1 MKFHILALLFL
12 FGNGLLAQDAAYTS
26 EYYGKIKREGD
37 LAKLQFFFSQM
48 PKGGDLH
55 HHFGGSLYAESY
67 LEWLEEKGYYLNTES
82 LKASKENCAPCVS
95 ISEVIRNSNL
105 FERVIE
111 RWSAQDY
118 EHTFAYQLPP
128 DQHFFNSF
136 SYFGEREYRDY
147 REGLINIKQRALK
160 ENVQYI
166 ETQALIIR
174 MPFSYSEYDDS
185 LWESQ
190 KARDTAALFQLLGE
204 IEQKMQGK
212 ELNATVEEYIS
223 TLQGY
228 HKGLDQKDFSL
239 RYQAYITRFR
249 NPSDIFT
256 SLYASFLAASKDEL
270 IVGINIVAPEHGRVS
285 MRDYWLHMQ
294 MFNYISHKFPQV
306 KMSLHAGELALGM
319 VKPEDLSFHI
329 HDALFIAGAHRI
341 GHGIDMPFEV
351 HAVKSLTY
359 MAENQIPVE
368 VNLTSNEFIL
378 GISGPEHPLKLY
390 HEFGVPIV
398 ISTDDAGVSRNN
410 LSSEYTKLGSRYDF
424 SYRDIKGFVYNSI
437 RYSFMSTEDKE
448 RSLKLLDE
456 KFEAFEA
463 MIASHY
469 KNLGK
474 K

>member
-1 MKFHILALLFL
+1 MKIYTLILTLFL
-12 FGNGLLAQDAAYTS
+12 GSSLFAQNGALTS
-26 EYYGKIKREGD
+26 SYYAKIKAEGD
-37 LAKLQFFFSQM
+37 LAKMQFFFSQM

-67 LEWLEEKGYYLNTES
+67 LDWLEEKGYYLNTES
-82 LKASKENCAPCVS
+82 LKASKENCVS
-95 ISEVIRNSNL
+95 CLSMSEVISNSDL

-147 REGLINIKQRALK
+147 KEGLKNIKERAIK

-166 ETQALIIR
+166 ETQALTIGI
-174 MPFSYSEYDDS
+174 PFNFSEYDQRLWQSQADKDS
-185 LWESQ
+185 ES
-190 KARDTAALFQLLGE
+190 LFQLLAEIDEKMDGE
-204 IEQKMQGK
+204 
-212 ELNATVEEYIS
+212 ELDAIVEEYRK
-223 TLQGY
+223 TLADY
-228 HKGLDQKDFSL
+228 HEGLDDANFSL
-239 RYQAYITRFR
+239 RYQSYITRFR
-249 NPSDIFT
+249 NPSNIFS
-256 SLYASFLAASKDEL
+256 SLYASFLSAEKDPL

-294 MFNYISHKFPQV
+294 MFRYLSRKFPNV
-306 KMSLHAGELALGM
+306 NMSLHAGELALGM
-319 VKPEDLSFHI
+319 VKPEDLTYHI
-329 HDALFIAGAHRI
+329 HDALFVAGAHRI
-341 GHGIDMPFEV
+341 GHGIDIPFENE
-351 HAVKSLTY
+351 AVKSMQY
-359 MAENQIPVE
+359 MAEQEIPVE

-378 GISGPEHPLKLY
+378 GVSGPEHPLKLY
-390 HEFGVPIV
+390 HEFGVPLV

-424 SYRDIKGFVYNSI
+424 SYEEIKGFVYNSI
-437 RYSFMSTEDKE
+437 RYSFMSAEDKK
-448 RSLKLLDE
+448 RSLGLLDA
-456 KFEAFEA
+456 KFKAFEA

-469 KNLGK
+469 KKLRK